1 MVSGGSMSSAP
12 NGGSLSRSAGA
23 RSPSRNCLRS
33 RSSGSAG
40 PPGWSRIAGARR
52 SCGMR
57 WTRRAFPR
65 RHSSFA
71 AWVFR
76 MARRTFGHSGVPA
89 SRGRSR
95 RSRRCCSAPRWRR
108 RGRSRTRPTTR
119 NCPRARKGGG
129 DSGLETMRWRRRS
142 SRLPAATG
150 YRPGPGGDS
159 GMRWPDERK
168 LHLLV
173 HLQTPHVV
181 RPIWEKGRSEMSKR
195 TAEESDGNGH
205 PDFILRGLGPINPRT
220 GVLEMRVG
228 QYMEL
233 ELLEIPRDGQQG
245 GKLKL
250 VKLSNAVLH
259 QAHKLKL
266 PIAGVAGVLGS
277 MILGRGFYLDSVGE
291 FFQLYGRFEQMLGL
305 TDEYRQPEIEREMRD
320 RLGDEVAQHS
330 REYER
335 DGKKSS
341 KPLPLYVRNTL
352 AHSGTNPANVLGD
365 GDLETSI
372 RLLKDWLGQ

>member
-1 MVSGGSMSSAP
+1 MHPVGWTAAGHPEGRSEAEEPQSGLTRRRPSDTRAVMIDP
-12 NGGSLSRSAGA
+12 TTETHRTT
-23 RSPSRNCLRS
+23 RSP
-33 RSSGSAG
+33 
-40 PPGWSRIAGARR
+40 
-52 SCGMR
+52 
-57 WTRRAFPR
+57 
-65 RHSSFA
+65 RHQI
-71 AWVFR
+71 
-76 MARRTFGHSGVPA
+76 
-89 SRGRSR
+89 
-95 RSRRCCSAPRWRR
+95 
-108 RGRSRTRPTTR
+108 
-119 NCPRARKGGG
+119 PRAH
-129 DSGLETMRWRRRS
+129 S
-142 SRLPAATG
+142 
-150 YRPGPGGDS
+150 PGGDS